1 MRDDMK
7 TLKLGL
13 FIIGT
18 VALLSL
24 LAPYITENPYKTD
37 MLNRLSPPSLEH
49 PFGTD
54 QLGRDLFAQVLYGAR
69 VSLFVAFAI
78 TLLSLAI
85 GCLIGAISGY
95 VGGVLDDIIGRIIDT
110 FMSIPDIVLNIAM
123 VGIFLVTLDITSSIW
138 IVILAIT
145 ITNWVSYARIAR
157 GLCLSLKEKEF
168 VILSKACG
176 ASDVWIL
183 FKHIIPNMINPLIV
197 LATLNIGN
205 VILTIS
211 TLGFLG
217 LGIQPPT
224 PELGTILN
232 SGKNYLTVAPWI
244 TGFSGLMIMIIVL
257 GFNLIGEGLRD
268 LLEPKSRYD

>member
-1 MRDDMK
+1 MK